1 MNAAHFLGWFLGLD
15 DAQSVERVALSF
27 GAGWAQEA
35 PAWLLFGGLA
45 LAAAAV
51 FVYFRATP
59 GKKRRAFRAAL
70 AAARSLALGLVLLAL
85 AEPVVNLQVV
95 NRPRPSLW
103 LLLDGTDSMNIAD
116 DYSAAA
122 RSALAKAVELPA
134 AASQETVPARI
145 DYVRAWLRAAS
156 DNTLSRLEERFRI
169 RPFLFEQSTGVR
181 QLDAASDGRA
191 NLDQQRLAEQLTTR
205 GQTTAIGAAI
215 ADLSRRHA
223 TSSLAGLII
232 VSDFNQN
239 VGPSA
244 VDAARQLG
252 VKVFPIGVGP
262 VAAADVSI
270 ALQAPLVTKKDERAT
285 LTAVL
290 HQQGLNGAQ
299 AVVKVTAK
307 QIGPGAPPDAAAVVV
322 GQKSLRLAESM
333 HSLEF
338 AYAPDRIGQF
348 ELTAEVEPVEGES
361 TRENNHASREVNVR
375 DDFIRLLFAEYE
387 PTWEWRFI
395 KEVFHRDK
403 LVGMRGFRTF
413 LRSSD
418 PRVRRTNP
426 LFLASLTPPRP
437 EFFANDVIML
447 GDMPTAAL
455 SPRFCEMV
463 EEFVGN
469 FGGGLVVMAGPRFG
483 PGELADTALAKMLPV
498 VVAPASKPH
507 EGPAFRLKLRPEA
520 GQFDFMQLGVDAA
533 ENDKAWRNL
542 GALGWYQPVE
552 RPHPLAAV
560 LAEHPTDL
568 TSDGKTHQ
576 PLIAVRRYGR
586 GEVVYLAFNEMW
598 RLRRMYGE
606 QYYRQFW
613 GQMIHRLALSH
624 ALGAQKRFV
633 VRTDRR
639 RYQVDDQA
647 VLSVEAYDEDFQ
659 PLAET
664 AVPGGALKA
673 ELTTPA
679 QAGSEK
685 GAATTLAVPAQRKG
699 LFEARIPI
707 FTAGEHRL
715 RVFDPL
721 TGEPVEVSFQAVSVS
736 MERQRPV
743 RDVALQQA
751 LADATGGKA
760 YDLTTAARLPDEID
774 VAARGERR
782 ELRIALW
789 NTWGYFAAVV
799 GLLLAELLVR
809 KGIHL
814 P

>member
-1 MNAAHFLGWFLGLD
+1 M
-15 DAQSVERVALSF
+15 
-27 GAGWAQEA
+27 
-35 PAWLLFGGLA
+35 
-45 LAAAAV
+45 
-51 FVYFRATP
+51 
-59 GKKRRAFRAAL
+59 
-70 AAARSLALGLVLLAL
+70 
-85 AEPVVNLQVV
+85 
-95 NRPRPSLW
+95 
-103 LLLDGTDSMNIAD
+103 
-116 DYSAAA
+116 
-122 RSALAKAVELPA
+122 
-134 AASQETVPARI
+134 
-145 DYVRAWLRAAS
+145 
-156 DNTLSRLEERFRI
+156 
-169 RPFLFEQSTGVR
+169 
-181 QLDAASDGRA
+181 
-191 NLDQQRLAEQLTTR
+191 
-205 GQTTAIGAAI
+205 
-215 ADLSRRHA
+215 
-223 TSSLAGLII
+223 
-232 VSDFNQN
+232 
-239 VGPSA
+239 
-244 VDAARQLG
+244 
-252 VKVFPIGVGP
+252 
-262 VAAADVSI
+262 
-270 ALQAPLVTKKDERAT
+270 
-285 LTAVL
+285 L

-307 QIGPGAPPDAAAVVV
+307 QIGPGAPPDAAAVAV
-322 GQKSLRLAESM
+322 GQKSVRLAEST

-338 AYAPDRIGQF
+338 TYTPDRIGQF
-348 ELTAEVEPVEGES
+348 ELTAEVEPVEGET
-361 TRENNHASREVNVR
+361 TRENNRTAREVNVR

-418 PRVRRTNP
+418 PRVRRSNP
-426 LFLASLTPPRP
+426 LFLPSLAPPRP

-483 PGELADTALAKMLPV
+483 PGELAGTALGKMLPV
-498 VVAPASKPH
+498 VVASAAKPH
-507 EGPAFRLKLRPEA
+507 EGPAFHLKMRPEA
-520 GQFDFMQLGVDAA
+520 AQVDFMQLGGDAA
-533 ENDKAWRNL
+533 ESEKAWRNL

-576 PLIAVRRYGR
+576 PLIALRRYGR
-586 GEVVYLAFNEMW
+586 GEVVYLAFNEIW

-659 PLAET
+659 PLAES
-664 AVPGGALKA
+664 AIPGGALKA

-679 QAGSEK
+679 QTGSEK
-685 GAATTLAVPAQRKG
+685 GATVTLAVPAQRKG
-699 LFEARIPI
+699 LFEARVPI
-707 FTAGEHRL
+707 FAGGEHRL

-789 NTWGYFAAVV
+789 NTWGYFALVV